1 MEIRDIA
8 KTAKPLE
15 SIHLYRSSLEGYR
28 FGRGRQNCAV
38 ICRRVRK
45 RRLNRR
51 SRRPGKRFGR
61 GRLKN
66 RNLVRTA
73 HILLRD

>member
-1 MEIRDIA
+1 MGIA
-8 KTAKPLE
+8 KTAKPLG

-28 FGRGRQNCAV
+28 FGRGRQNRAV
-38 ICRRVRK
+38 FCRRIRK

-51 SRRPGKRFGR
+51 SRRRGKRFDR